1 MRKRKKKKKNK
12 VEGKEGGRRRGRRGL
27 RCFLQGIFC
36 DFYLPVSFLK
46 GGGKR
51 EIRESMKNH
60 EMIRRFNEERRG
72 LRKKETLSKSP
83 LPCLFYFS
91 SILKKFYGK
100 KILLLFFFIS

>member
-1 MRKRKKKKKNK
+1 
-12 VEGKEGGRRRGRRGL
+12 
-27 RCFLQGIFC
+27 
-36 DFYLPVSFLK
+36 
-46 GGGKR
+46 
-51 EIRESMKNH
+51 MKNH

-100 KILLLFFFIS
+100 KILLLFFFYLLIEKKIKARESFRDDEIAMQHAPLSTPSL

>member
-1 MRKRKKKKKNK
+1 
-12 VEGKEGGRRRGRRGL
+12 
-27 RCFLQGIFC
+27 
-36 DFYLPVSFLK
+36 
-46 GGGKR
+46 
-51 EIRESMKNH
+51 MKNH